1 MNELDRQARL
11 ARREFV
17 RRHHPDRGGDPDVF
31 QAGLKAFAN
40 PNPNPN
46 PGPGVGVTAVRRQG
60 ALREVVLGLVRRWRR
75 WHAPPRVR

>member
-1 MNELDRQARL
+1 VKELDRQARL

-31 QAGLKAFAN
+31 QAGLETFAAN
-40 PNPNPN
+40 PG

-60 ALREVVLGLVRRWRR
+60 PLREVVLGLVRRWRR
-75 WHAPPRVR
+75 RHAPPRVR

>member
-31 QAGLKAFAN
+31 QAGLTAFAN
-40 PNPNPN
+40 P
-46 PGPGVGVTAVRRQG
+46 GPGAGVTAVRRQG
-60 ALREVVLGLVRRWRR
+60 PLREVVLGLVRRWRR
-75 WHAPPRVR
+75 RHAPPRVR